1 MLQTDNKYL
10 NYRNSSLSLYNIVI
24 MNFLRFILIITF
36 FITSACGRRDR
47 KRADIFRKAGN
58 EIERAERFTL
68 EKKDGW
74 TEVKIINPWQG
85 ATDVS
90 QIYYLVKR
98 GSELPAGLDSGAVI
112 FVPLKKIICMSTTHL
127 AMISAIGEGKS
138 IVGVSGTNFIYSP
151 ELNKNVE
158 RGFIADV
165 GYEANLNKELIL
177 KISPDL
183 IMIYGIGSES
193 AGYMG
198 KIKELGTKIII
209 NADYLETDPL
219 SRAEWIKLFGA
230 LYCKESLAD
239 SIYKSE
245 VAEYGKLKSY
255 IDQNTSNKPKVLLG
269 LPFKDTWY
277 ISPGNSFIGKLIS
290 DAGGD
295 YLWMNTKSS
304 MSMPYGIESV
314 YLQGM
319 KADFWL
325 NIGSVTSK
333 NEISNVDQRLDDLP
347 CFKKDDLFNNN
358 KRVTENGGNDF
369 WESGSLHPHLLLKDI
384 ATILHPEIFSEHE
397 LTFYRKIY

>member
-1 MLQTDNKYL
+1 
-10 NYRNSSLSLYNIVI
+10 

-295 YLWMNTKSS
+295 YLWMNTNSS

-369 WESGSLHPHLLLKDI
+369 WESGSLYPHLLLKDI

>member
-1 MLQTDNKYL
+1 
-10 NYRNSSLSLYNIVI
+10 

-295 YLWMNTKSS
+295 YLWMNTNSS

-358 KRVTENGGNDF
+358 KRITVNGGNDF
-369 WESGSLHPHLLLKDI
+369 WESGSLYPHLLLKDI